1 MFNFV
6 ILVLNILPLI
16 GMIMMER
23 GALGPDIYAHGYAN
37 GASLA
42 YAAHLLALIG
52 GYLLTFAVLRRTIL
66 PSRLLS
72 VRSVPPA
79 LYSVDQY
86 RWLAPRALAVNL
98 LLLAFVLFVSGAS
111 NVVFG
116 SMNKIEFRLS
126 ARFGY
131 VAFLCRDFLSPMLSA
146 LVAYVYCRCHHRTKD
161 ALLLGA
167 NLLVTAAAGAIWGFR
182 STVLMM
188 LVPAALM
195 LVPRMTIVRGTAAV
209 GGSLAVLVMFSTFY
223 EGYPARVAFDAIVTR
238 ASVGTANSAWLVWD
252 LASTAPELIPPYGP
266 TLQSAAPIRMR
277 RLVGFDA
284 DAPLDVSNP
293 TDYTTLA
300 TLLAKNFSQGVDG
313 SSNVTTTVF
322 GEGLVAL
329 GARWFVLMSL
339 AAGIVVGLVRT
350 MFEFGQQHGRPLMAI
365 IAANYFMVSV
375 FNWLNS
381 GGVVVLF
388 FVPFVLNYVVT
399 YWVARMLLRGAGI
412 PLSRGVRGR
421 PGHTHDLTRSVP
433 FDAPIP
439 QQP

>member
-6 ILVLNILPLI
+6 FIVLNVLPLI

-23 GALGPDIYAHGYAN
+23 GALGPDIYAYGYPN

-42 YAAHLLALIG
+42 YAAHLLAITV
-52 GYLLTFAVLRRTIL
+52 GYVVTFGVLRRTIL
-66 PSRLLS
+66 PSRPARLHT
-72 VRSVPPA
+72 RPPM
-79 LYSVDQY
+79 LYRIAQY
-86 RWLAPRALAVNL
+86 RWLASRALVLNL
-98 LLLAFVLFVSGAS
+98 LLLAFVLFVSGAW

-116 SMNKIEFRLS
+116 SMNKVEFRLN

-146 LVAYVYCRCHHRTKD
+146 LVAFVYRRSAHRAPD

-188 LVPAALM
+188 LVPAAMMLM
-195 LVPRMTIVRGTAAV
+195 PRVTLVRGAAGI
-209 GGSLAVLVMFSTFY
+209 GGSVAVLVMFSTFY
-223 EGYPARVAFDAIVTR
+223 EGYPARVALDAIVTR
-238 ASVGTANSAWLVWD
+238 ASVGTANSAWRIWD
-252 LASTAPELIPPYGP
+252 LASTSPVLIPPYAP
-266 TLQSAAPIRMR
+266 TLKSAVPTRMR

-293 TDYTTLA
+293 ADYTTLA
-300 TLLAKNFSQGVDG
+300 TLLAKNFSQGVDA

-339 AAGIVVGLVRT
+339 AAGIVVGVVRAV
-350 MFEFGQQHGRPLMAI
+350 FEYGQYRARPLVTVV
-365 IAANYFMVSV
+365 AANYFMVSI

-381 GGVVVLF
+381 GGVIVLF
-388 FVPFVLNYVVT
+388 FLPFLINYVIT
-399 YWVARMLLRGAGI
+399 YWVARTLLEGAAI
-412 PLSRGVRGR
+412 PLAVRAPAR
-421 PGHTHDLTRSVP
+421 RSEPAAPG
-433 FDAPIP
+433 APSLNQPLP